1 MRFDITALYCCLDD
15 FTKIYEDWECHHLI
29 GKTCQRRRKG
39 KLSLSE
45 LLLIMILFHTG
56 NSRNFKTLRGGPV
69 FSTSFLPRSALVLGL
84 CHAASFSLVSFLA

>member
-69 FSTSFLPRSALVLGL
+69 FSTSFCRVALWCWVYVMRQ
-84 CHAASFSLVSFLA
+84 VSVWCRF